1 MCIRDSIESELTLV
15 QHTPAT
21 QMDHGLVANVKE
33 AIEDSELPVKTMVSG
48 AGHDAM
54 IMAQI
59 APSCMLFVRCRD
71 GVSHHPDEFVEPE
84 DVCVAL
90 QVMVNSLIRISENI
104 NSQDKET

>member
-1 MCIRDSIESELTLV
+1 
-15 QHTPAT
+15 
-21 QMDHGLVANVKE
+21 
-33 AIEDSELPVKTMVSG
+33 
-48 AGHDAM
+48 M